1 MKQITLSHG
10 SGGEETHELIENL
23 FYKYFNNDILLQQ
36 NDSSVIDE
44 IKGKIIKGS
53 REYTIPIITACLV
66 YMI

>member
-44 IKGKIIKGS
+44 IKGKIVVTNDS
-53 REYTIPIITACLV
+53 FEYGTPYFIT
-66 YMI
+66 